1 MKNKILF
8 IISLLIYLTG
18 NTCPDW
24 HIGDFYIIDNAGKP
38 LNAKLWKV
46 YFNSK
51 NIKDSFLI
59 KKDYHYIIYN
69 EKKYTIDTV
78 INRRCL
84 YVSNIW
90 SKSNSYFRI
99 QAEGFSDV
107 IIKDFSFEN
116 NSNFVNND
124 PKLIVKMYP
133 ATYIKNGTNI
143 HLITEYICNKK
154 IIINDSF
161 VLDMKEY
168 IENINISK
176 VNKTENPEQKLLLVD
191 TYPNPVSDILYL
203 KINCTVKEP
212 YTIVITDETGKEVMR
227 ANISNSINSIDLS
240 GFANGFYITTLY
252 NHQQLPIYNRR
263 FLLAKK

>member
-8 IISLLIYLTG
+8 TISLLIYLTG

-24 HIGDFYIIDNAGKP
+24 HIGDVFIIDNAAKP

-46 YFNSK
+46 YYNSK

-59 KKDYHYIIYN
+59 KIGYHYIYS
-69 EKKYTIDTV
+69 EKKYSIDTV

-84 YVSNIW
+84 YASDFW
-90 SKSNSYFRI
+90 SKSKSYLRI

-107 IIKDFSFEN
+107 IIKDFEFAN
-116 NSNFVNND
+116 NSISSIND

-143 HLITEYICNKK
+143 HLITEYVCNKG
-154 IIINDSF
+154 IIVYDSI

-176 VNKTENPEQKLLLVD
+176 VNKTGNPEQKLLLVE

-203 KINCTVKEP
+203 NINYTVKEP
-212 YTIVITDETGKEVMR
+212 WTIVITDETGKEILR
-227 ANISNSINSIDLS
+227 TNISNSFNTIDLS
-240 GFANGFYITTLY
+240 GFVNGFYITTLY
-252 NHQQLPIYNRR
+252 NHQKLPIYNRR